1 MKKIVVLFFLTFFTG
16 PSYAQD
22 NNMII
27 DKEMRCIIDQII
39 TSSDIP
45 GISIAIAGKD
55 GLLWSGTAGY
65 SKLEERKTVSQGH
78 LFGIG
83 DLSSFYIAAAAIDL
97 IEKGLLNP
105 STTVS
110 EILGENF
117 SDIENIR
124 KVTVRQLI
132 NQTSTLYSYDQDNDW
147 QRRARGIQLNAGY
160 RWGKAEPLKYAVNS
174 KNITMGIPGSYY
186 DYSKTN
192 ATLLGL
198 IIEEVSGGL
207 LEDEIRTRLLN
218 PENLNET
225 FLHGYEI
232 PPEGSLVGSYHLG
245 TKEFIT
251 NIGIHAKFHFVDDSN
266 LIDTS
271 NTNLSSEGAAGSII
285 STPRDLALF
294 QMALRQGKYF
304 NQEALKFL
312 PQNSRNGI
320 LKYHSEILGFTTDM
334 VILEND
340 ELVIVASANLSTAGS
355 GRSVTQEYL
364 NDYMEKIILPVA
376 KKYAK

>member
-1 MKKIVVLFFLTFFTG
+1 
-16 PSYAQD
+16 
-22 NNMII
+22 MII